1 MARHL
6 LSLSLIVALLDAAS
20 AQVLPLADP
29 AEETFAFAL
38 IGDMP
43 YSPTD
48 SVRFGRLVEK
58 INRAEGLE
66 WVVHVGDIKGGSSPC
81 TDGLLQSRFEWFQQ
95 FERPFILVPGDND
108 WTDCHRSGYQPLDRL
123 ARVRALFFSRPGWTL
138 GRHPMRVGTQG
149 DTFPEHVRWTHGR
162 TSFAVLHIVGSGNA
176 TAAFEGRTQANDAE
190 VKSRTAAAI
199 AWMRTT
205 FAQAAEQDHRA
216 IFLIIHA
223 NPRFEERENKPDG
236 PYAAFL
242 QALEQEVVRFGRP
255 VALAH
260 GDSHYFRVDK
270 PLRQAGTSQRL
281 VRFTRIEPFGTPE
294 IHWLRVIVDPND
306 SHIFQVHAEIV
317 AANLD

>member
-1 MARHL
+1 MARYL

-20 AQVLPLADP
+20 AQNPPVEGP
-29 AEETFAFAL
+29 FAFAL

-48 SVRFGRLVEK
+48 SVRFGRLVEE

-81 TDGLLQSRFEWFQQ
+81 SDGLLQNRFEWFQQ
-95 FERPFILVPGDND
+95 FARPFVLVPGDND

-123 ARVRALFFSRPGWTL
+123 AHVRALFFPRPGWTL
-138 GRHPMRVGTQG
+138 GQQPMRVGTQG
-149 DTFPEHVRWTHGR
+149 GTFPEHVRWTHGR
-162 TSFAVLHIVGSGNA
+162 TNFAVLHIVGSHNA
-176 TAAFEGRTQANDAE
+176 TAKFKGRAQANDEE
-190 VKSRTAAAI
+190 VKRRTAAAI
-199 AWMRTT
+199 AWMRET

-223 NPRFEERENKPDG
+223 NPRFEKREDEPDG

-242 QALEQEVVRFGRP
+242 QALEEEVVRFGRP

-270 PLRQAGTSQRL
+270 PLRQAVTGRRL
-281 VRFTRIEPFGTPE
+281 VRFTRIEPFGTPD
-294 IHWLRVIVDPND
+294 IHWLRVIVDPAD

-317 AANLD
+317 EANID